1 MCWVSTDCVSYL
13 DLIVHIDNRKKET
26 SPTRLFSSLAFPSSQ
41 LMSRLST
48 LLSSFVYFCF
58 FLWVSPFFFV
68 LFVCTASFQIHM
80 APIFGNPFKTPT
92 AKYLLPFMRFLNIPT
107 SVSDIQ
113 SKNPYAPIAKT
124 STKTS
129 DCIYAKLLVS
139 LSHEFGDELLGLFA
153 YGSRVYGNARPHR

>member
-1 MCWVSTDCVSYL
+1 MSHCVYFNL
-13 DLIVHIDNRKKET
+13 YMNKYFYFNACYMYN
-26 SPTRLFSSLAFPSSQ
+26 LFSSLAFPSSQ

-68 LFVCTASFQIHM
+68 LFVCTVSFQIHM

-113 SKNPYAPIAKT
+113 
-124 STKTS
+124 
-129 DCIYAKLLVS
+129 
-139 LSHEFGDELLGLFA
+139 
-153 YGSRVYGNARPHR
+153 